1 MNSQLIFATNNQ
13 HKVAEVRTV
22 LNNLFEVISLKEA
35 GINIDI
41 PEPYDTLEEN
51 AATKSNTIFQLTGKD
66 CFSEDTG
73 LFVDVLNGEPGVK
86 SARYAGEAASNK
98 DNISKLLS
106 QLGDT
111 SNRQARFRTIISLI
125 LNGTSYT
132 FEGICEG
139 AILTTPRGEQG
150 FGYDAVF
157 VPDGST
163 NSFAEMDSTGKNQYS
178 HRKKAMAKLIAFLS
192 EKQDRDGKS

>member
-1 MNSQLIFATNNQ
+1 MNNQLIFATNNQ

-22 LNNLFEVISLKEA
+22 LGNLFEVISLKES

-51 AATKSNTIFQLTGKD
+51 AATKSGTIFQLTGKN

-73 LFVDVLNGEPGVK
+73 LFVDALNGEPGVK
-86 SARYAGEAASNK
+86 SARYAGETASNK

-111 SNRQARFRTIISLI
+111 SNRQARFRTIISLV
-125 LNGTSYT
+125 LNGTGYT

-139 AILTTPRGEQG
+139 AILNTPRGEQG

-157 VPDGST
+157 VPEGST
-163 NSFAEMDSTGKNQYS
+163 KSFAEMDTAGKNQYS

-192 EKQDRDGKS
+192 EKQAADGKN